1 MLINFLLYLLVL
13 QFLFFILILLI
24 SYNNVLNQQ
33 VNFIIQI
40 DVDRSADSIEDTY
53 MQDEDPK
60 DINSWEVVVSRST
73 YIWSNALV
81 ITKSLINNYFFFTDS
96 LNYMLLNRKT

>member
-73 YIWSNALV
+73 YIWSNFLV
-81 ITKSLINNYFFFTDS
+81 ITKSLINNYFF
-96 LNYMLLNRKT
+96 LPIH

>member
-40 DVDRSADSIEDTY
+40 DVDRSADSIEDTH
-53 MQDEDPK
+53 MQDEDPE
-60 DINSWEVVVSRST
+60 DIDSWEVVVSRST
-73 YIWSNALV
+73 YIWPNALV
-81 ITKSLINNYFFFTDS
+81 ITKSLINNYMFF
-96 LNYMLLNRKT
+96 LPIY

>member
-73 YIWSNALV
+73 YIWPNALV
-81 ITKSLINNYFFFTDS
+81 ITKSLINNYIFF
-96 LNYMLLNRKT
+96 LPIH